1 MGRIETPRAAHP
13 CHLRAAGKTRLAL
26 PSMEGQ
32 YPPVSASYDVGDTSV
47 AAVSTPTDRPETKT
61 ATAVALE
68 TSEGILPLFIK
79 GKRDA

>member
-1 MGRIETPRAAHP
+1 MGRIETPRTAHP

-32 YPPVSASYDVGDTSV
+32 HPPVSASYDVGDTSV
-47 AAVSTPTDRPETKT
+47 AAVSTPTDRPETQT
-61 ATAVALE
+61 ATAVAME
-68 TSEGILPLFIK
+68 TSEGIFPLFIK